1 MPVRDVEPGPL
12 SGILEDGLPSH
23 VKPIASEMGLQH
35 LHRAHCLFRVMAVKV
50 QEWRK
55 KAPIWNHEK
64 GSHMSVENVFEYRA
78 EMFLK
83 ISSGAE
89 RICQNCDLRKR
100 KRCLGRIDITIFKRS
115 FFQCYKSYFFKWRN
129 FLSALSY
136 FFSRRFFL
144 APKSFSN
151 KKSFFSSRQKKV
163 FRQKVSSAK
172 SRLASVDNNT
182 NHWKANLRH

>member
-78 EMFLK
+78 EMFLE

-89 RICQNCDLRKR
+89 RICQNSDLRKR
-100 KRCLGRIDITIFKRS
+100 KRCLGRFDITIFKRS
-115 FFQCYKSYFFKWRN
+115 FFRCYKSYFFKWRN
-129 FLSALSY
+129 FLSARSY
-136 FFSRRFFL
+136 FFFAPLFFVAKKFFKQEKFFFPRGRKKFFGKKFLRR
-144 APKSFSN
+144 
-151 KKSFFSSRQKKV
+151 KV
-163 FRQKVSSAK
+163 GWRRSTTILIIGKPI
-172 SRLASVDNNT
+172 
-182 NHWKANLRH
+182 

>member
-1 MPVRDVEPGPL
+1 
-12 SGILEDGLPSH
+12 
-23 VKPIASEMGLQH
+23 MGLQH
-35 LHRAHCLFRVMAVKV
+35 LHRGHCLYRVMAVKV
-50 QEWRK
+50 HEWCK

-78 EMFLK
+78 EMFLE

-115 FFQCYKSYFFKWRN
+115 FFRCYKSYFFKWRN

-136 FFSRRFFL
+136 FFSRRFFWRQ
-144 APKSFSN
+144 KVFQTR
-151 KKSFFSSRQKKV
+151 KVFFSSRQKK
-163 FRQKVSSAK
+163 FFGKKFLRRKVGWRRSTTILIIGK
-172 SRLASVDNNT
+172 PI
-182 NHWKANLRH
+182 